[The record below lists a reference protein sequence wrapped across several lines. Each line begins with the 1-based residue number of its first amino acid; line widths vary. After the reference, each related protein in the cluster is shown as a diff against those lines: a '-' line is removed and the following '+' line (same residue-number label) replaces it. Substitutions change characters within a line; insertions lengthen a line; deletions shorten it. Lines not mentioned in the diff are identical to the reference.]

1 MRSFPGEAMMDGS
14 NSVYGRTLY
23 LTHISLFSSLLSL
36 HPHLPHLASPPHHTP
51 TAEDT
56 TADPERHHHS
66 PHKLKVPLPGPR
78 AAEHHTCLAAAAAA
92 ASFFGDTAFAAASS
106 AVALRADVRKL
117 VAAVVAAHAAAAPG
131 WAGSSSPPSPAELA
145 VAAVI

>member
-1 MRSFPGEAMMDGS
+1 MMDCS
-14 NSVYGRTLY
+14 NSVYERTLY

-92 ASFFGDTAFAAASS
+92 AASFFGDTAFAAASS
-106 AVALRADVRKL
+106 AVALRADVRKA
-117 VAAVVAAHAAAAPG
+117 VAAVVAAHAAAVPG
-131 WAGSSSPPSPAELA
+131 WAGSSSQPFPAELA

>member
-1 MRSFPGEAMMDGS
+1 MMDGS

>member
-1 MRSFPGEAMMDGS
+1 MMDGS

-36 HPHLPHLASPPHHTP
+36 HPHLPHLASPPHHMP

-106 AVALRADVRKL
+106 AVGLRAGVRKV
-117 VAAVVAAHAAAAPG
+117 VAAVVAAHAAAVPG
-131 WAGSSSPPSPAELA
+131 WVGSSSQPSPAELA
-145 VAAVI
+145 VAAEI

>member
-1 MRSFPGEAMMDGS
+1 MKERF
-14 NSVYGRTLY
+14 T
-23 LTHISLFSSLLSL
+23 SLVS
-36 HPHLPHLASPPHHTP
+36 HYSPPCSVSTHTCLILLPLPTTRP

-92 ASFFGDTAFAAASS
+92 AASFFGDTAFAAASS
-106 AVALRADVRKL
+106 AVGLRAGVRKV
-117 VAAVVAAHAAAAPG
+117 VAAVVAAHAAAVPG
-131 WAGSSSPPSPAELA
+131 WAGSSSQPSPAELA
-145 VAAVI
+145 VAAEI